1 MVSNGSSCTGSC
13 DTLDDA
19 QTGDYLSE
27 LLTGVDQL
35 FTHILECISNR
46 MSIAVEWIREDI

>member
-1 MVSNGSSCTGSC
+1 M
-13 DTLDDA
+13 LDDA